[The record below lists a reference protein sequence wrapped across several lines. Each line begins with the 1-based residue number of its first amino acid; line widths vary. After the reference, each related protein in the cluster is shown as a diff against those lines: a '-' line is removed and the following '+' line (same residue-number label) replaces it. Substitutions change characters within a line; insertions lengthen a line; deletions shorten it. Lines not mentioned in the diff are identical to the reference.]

1 VAPVIGGLA
10 CQDIRVADMQRIVN
24 AASTAQEGGRLHA
37 LVSALVGAGIRG
49 GYLAN
54 ARLKEVH
61 WQAGQNRPTA
71 APKVTWPGSRRCSSI
86 QPRFL
91 GMPMSPSWARR
102 WTSAVR
108 GV

>member
-1 VAPVIGGLA
+1 VAAVIAGMA

-54 ARLKEVH
+54 ARSCCYTVSGSQPPGGVRFRK
-61 WQAGQNRPTA
+61 PSA
-71 APKVTWPGSRRCSSI
+71 AAMT
-86 QPRFL
+86 
-91 GMPMSPSWARR
+91 
-102 WTSAVR
+102 
-108 GV
+108 